1 MTEIRKYDRVRVIN
15 LKITDRPYVGTA
27 GFMRPPRIGDIG
39 TVVRGY
45 EPEDL
50 TAPLIVENKDEN
62 GATLWLADFE
72 RDELEVVYWWA
83 RPEVVY
89 WGRPVEYSA
98 EFIAQYIE
106 RLRKEGGPL
115 EGCSPLEEL
124 DPQVLQPYAISE
136 QDEDVR
142 AYLVEVIWEHR
153 RPDSAPFLARML
165 NDPSKKVWKVA
176 LDGLVLL
183 GLPVVEG
190 GLGIDAAL
198 VALKAARAGASA
210 KQVEDIDE
218 AIDHIEH
225 PEAWMDIK

>member
-1 MTEIRKYDRVRVIN
+1 MTEIRVYDHVRVVN
-15 LKITDRPYVGTA
+15 LKIADRPYVGTA

-45 EPEDL
+45 KPEDL

-62 GATLWLADFE
+62 GATLWLAEFA

-98 EFIAQYIE
+98 EFVAQYIE
-106 RLRKEGGPL
+106 RLRKEGPPD
-115 EGCSPLEEL
+115 GCSPLEEV

-136 QDEDVR
+136 PDEDVR

-153 RPDSAPFLARML
+153 RSDSAPFLARML

-176 LDGLVLL
+176 LDGLALL
-183 GLPVVEG
+183 GLPVLEG

-198 VALKAARAGASA
+198 VALKAARTGASA
-210 KQVEDIDE
+210 EQLEYIDE
-218 AIDHIEH
+218 AIDLIEH
-225 PEAWMDIK
+225 PEA

>member
-1 MTEIRKYDRVRVIN
+1 MTEIRVYDHVRVVN
-15 LKITDRPYVGTA
+15 LKIADRPFFGTA

-39 TVVRGY
+39 TVVAGY
-45 EPEDL
+45 KPEDL
-50 TAPLIVENKDEN
+50 TAPLIVENRDEK
-62 GATLWLADFE
+62 GATLWLADFA
-72 RDELEVVYWWA
+72 RDELEVVY
-83 RPEVVY
+83 R
-89 WGRPVEYSA
+89 GRPIEYSA
-98 EFIAQYIE
+98 ESIAQQYIE
-106 RLRKEGGPL
+106 RLRKEGPPD
-115 EGCSPLEEL
+115 GCSPLEEV

-136 QDEDVR
+136 PDEDVR

-210 KQVEDIDE
+210 KQLEDIDE

-225 PEAWMDIK
+225 PEAWMDIEPES